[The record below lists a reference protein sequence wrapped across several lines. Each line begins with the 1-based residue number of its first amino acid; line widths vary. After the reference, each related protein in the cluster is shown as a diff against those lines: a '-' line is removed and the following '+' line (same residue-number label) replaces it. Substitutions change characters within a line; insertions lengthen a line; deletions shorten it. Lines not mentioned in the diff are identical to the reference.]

1 MVMSGEFKFSVI
13 IHALVYK
20 LRSRR
25 TMKISPQLIID
36 IYVNTQWGEIISK
49 GGFIFFWKG
58 VSDLE
63 ILADSSESS
72 SHYFV
77 MQIMSISDADRI

>member
-1 MVMSGEFKFSVI
+1 MVMSGEYKFSVI

-36 IYVNTQWGEIISK
+36 IYVNTQWGEIIFE
-49 GGFIFFWKG
+49 GGFIIF
-58 VSDLE
+58 
-63 ILADSSESS
+63 
-72 SHYFV
+72 
-77 MQIMSISDADRI
+77 